1 MEQTMSNMPRLKE
14 RYRTQVVSALMQ
26 EFGYNNINQ
35 VPRLEK
41 VVVNVGA
48 GEALQNAKALDAI
61 SQDLM
66 IITGQ
71 KPIITRARRSIAGFK
86 LREGNPIGV
95 KVTMRGNRMFEFMD
109 RLMNIAL
116 ARQRDFRG
124 VSPDSFDGRGNY
136 AIGLT
141 EQLVWPE
148 IDYDKIDKVRG
159 MAITIVTSAETDEEA
174 RRLLALLGMPFK
186 RGT

>member
-1 MEQTMSNMPRLKE
+1 MSNVPRLKE
-14 RYRTQVVSALMQ
+14 RYRTEVIPTLMK
-26 EFGYNNINQ
+26 EFGYENVMQ
-35 VPRLEK
+35 VPRLKK
-41 VVVNVGA
+41 VVINVGA

-95 KVTMRGNRMFEFMD
+95 KVTLRGNRMFEFMD

-136 AIGLT
+136 AIGFT

-159 MAITIVTSAETDEEA
+159 MGITIVTDAQTDEEA
-174 RRLLALLGMPFK
+174 RRLLTLLGMPFK
-186 RGT
+186 RRA

>member
-1 MEQTMSNMPRLKE
+1 MPRLKE
-14 RYRTQVVSALMQ
+14 RYQKEIVPALMD
-26 EFGYNNINQ
+26 EFGYKNVMQ
-35 VPRLEK
+35 VPRLQK

-48 GEALQNAKALDAI
+48 GEALQNARALDAI

-71 KPIITRARRSIAGFK
+71 KPVIIRAKKSIAGFK
-86 LREGNPIGV
+86 LRAGNPIGV
-95 KVTMRGNRMFEFMD
+95 KVTLRGNRMFDFVD

-124 VSPDSFDGRGNY
+124 VSPDGFDGRGNY
-136 AIGLT
+136 TIGMT

-148 IDYDKIDKVRG
+148 IDYDKIDKIRG
-159 MAITIVTSAETDEEA
+159 MEISIVTSAETDDEG
-174 RRLLALLGMPFK
+174 RRLLALFGMPFK
-186 RGT
+186 RS

>member
-1 MEQTMSNMPRLKE
+1 MMSYVPRLKE
-14 RYRTQVVSALMQ
+14 RYRTEIVPALME
-26 EFGYNNINQ
+26 EFDYENIMQ

-48 GEALQNAKALDAI
+48 GEALQNAKSLDAI
-61 SQDLM
+61 SRDLM
-66 IITGQ
+66 TITGQ
-71 KPIITRARRSIAGFK
+71 RPIITRAKKSIAAFK

-95 KVTMRGNRMFEFMD
+95 KVTVRGNRMFDFVD

-148 IDYDKIDKVRG
+148 IDYDEIDKVRG
-159 MAITIVTSAETDEEA
+159 MGITIVTTAKTDEEA
-174 RRLLALLGMPFK
+174 WRLLTLLGMPFK
-186 RGT
+186 RSA

>member
-1 MEQTMSNMPRLKE
+1 MPDVPRLKE
-14 RYRTQVVSALMQ
+14 RYRTEVVPALMS
-26 EFGYNNINQ
+26 EFGYKNIMQ
-35 VPRLEK
+35 VPRLQK
-41 VVVNVGA
+41 VVINVGA
-48 GEALQNAKALDAI
+48 GEALQNARSLDAI

-66 IITGQ
+66 LITGQ
-71 KPIITRARRSIAGFK
+71 KPIITRAKKSIAGFK

-95 KVTMRGNRMFEFMD
+95 KVTLRGDRMFDFMD

-124 VSPDSFDGRGNY
+124 LSPDSFDGRGNY

-148 IDYDKIDKVRG
+148 IHYDKIDKIRG
-159 MAITIVTSAETDEEA
+159 MGITIVTTAKSDEEA
-174 RRLLALLGMPFK
+174 RRLLALFGMPF
-186 RGT
+186 RRN

>member
-1 MEQTMSNMPRLKE
+1 MMSYVPRLKE
-14 RYRTQVVSALMQ
+14 RYRTEIVPALME
-26 EFGYNNINQ
+26 EFGYENIMQ

-48 GEALQNAKALDAI
+48 GEALQNAKSLDAI
-61 SQDLM
+61 SRDLM
-66 IITGQ
+66 TITGQ
-71 KPIITRARRSIAGFK
+71 RPIITRAKKSIAAFK

-95 KVTMRGNRMFEFMD
+95 KVTVRGNRMFDFVD

-136 AIGLT
+136 ALGLT

-148 IDYDKIDKVRG
+148 IDYDQIDKVRG
-159 MAITIVTSAETDEEA
+159 MGITIVTTAKTDEEA
-174 RRLLALLGMPFK
+174 WRLLTLLGMPFK
-186 RGT
+186 RSA

>member
-1 MEQTMSNMPRLKE
+1 MTNVSRLKE
-14 RYRTQVVSALMQ
+14 RYQTEIVPALME
-26 EFGYNNINQ
+26 EFGYENVMQ

-71 KPIITRARRSIAGFK
+71 KPIITRARKSIASFK

-95 KVTMRGNRMFEFMD
+95 KVTLRGKRMFDFMD
-109 RLMNIAL
+109 RLLNIAL

-148 IDYDKIDKVRG
+148 IDYDKIDRVRG
-159 MAITIVTSAETDEEA
+159 MGIIIVTTAETDEEA
-174 RRLLALLGMPFK
+174 RRLLALLGMPF
-186 RGT
+186 RQSS

>member
-1 MEQTMSNMPRLKE
+1 MSRLKE
-14 RYRTQVVSALMQ
+14 RYKEELIPSLKKSG
-26 EFGYNNINQ
+26 GYKNVMR
-35 VPRLEK
+35 VPHLEK
-41 VVVNVGA
+41 IVLNIVCGESTQNVKTL
-48 GEALQNAKALDAI
+48 EAAEGDLTII
-61 SQDLM
+61 S
-66 IITGQ
+66 GQ
-71 KPIITRARRSIAGFK
+71 HPVITRAKKSIAAFK

-95 KVTMRGNRMFEFMD
+95 KVTVRGNRMFDFVD

-124 VSPDSFDGRGNY
+124 LSPDSFDGRGNY

-159 MAITIVTSAETDEEA
+159 MGITIVTTAKTDEEA
-174 RRLLALLGMPFK
+174 RRLLTLFGMPFK
-186 RGT
+186 RSP